1 MRRLPLALTSAAALI
16 AGCSTST
23 PAAERSATTAP
34 SPSVSASAAASRAPT
49 RQAGSLGIPPL
60 LNPHDVYAAG
70 RPGLLAPEARR
81 ARALVYVPDSESG
94 TVHVIDQK
102 TMKVIQVVRTGR
114 LPQHVTPSYDLRT
127 LYVDNDLG
135 NSLTTINPRTGA
147 FGRTIPVD
155 DPYNMYFTADGRYAV
170 VVAEAHR
177 HLDFYDA
184 RTFRLVHRVTVPC
197 KGADHMDFSSD
208 GTHALVSCE
217 FSATM
222 LWVDMVRQRVVKQL
236 QLPTDS
242 MPQDVKLSPDGATYY
257 VADMQH
263 GGVYLIDAATISVI
277 RFLPTGSGAHGL
289 YPSRDSKTL
298 YITNRTGQSISLLS
312 FATRSLVGRWAIPR
326 GTPDMGG
333 LDASGKVLWLSGRYS
348 AEVYAIDTTNGH
360 LLARIPVGRGPHGL
374 CVWPQPGRYSLGHTG
389 ILR

>member
-1 MRRLPLALTSAAALI
+1 VRAIPLALTLTAALT
-16 AGCSTST
+16 AACSSTST
-23 PAAERSATTAP
+23 PVAQRSSPPAASPQTSATTTP
-34 SPSVSASAAASRAPT
+34 SHAAALR
-49 RQAGSLGIPPL
+49 GIPPL
-60 LNPHDVYAAG
+60 LEPRDVYAAG

-81 ARALVYVPDSESG
+81 ARSLVYVPDSDDG

-102 TMKVIQVVRTGR
+102 TMKVVRVVPTGR

-147 FGRTIPVD
+147 FGRNIPVD
-155 DPYNMYFTADGRYAV
+155 DPYNLYFTADGRYAV
-170 VVAEAHR
+170 VVAEARH

-184 RTFRLVHRVTVPC
+184 RTFRLVHRVNVPC
-197 KGADHMDFSSD
+197 RGVDHMDFSRD

-217 FSATM
+217 FSGQM
-222 LWVDMVRQRVVKQL
+222 LWVDMVGARVVKEL
-236 QLPTDS
+236 SLPADS

-263 GGVYLIDAATISVI
+263 GGIYLIDAATITVI

-298 YITNRTGQSISLLS
+298 YITNRTGQSVSLLS
-312 FATRSLVGRWAIPR
+312 FATQALVGRWTIPG

-348 AEVYAIDTTNGH
+348 AEVYAIDTRNGH